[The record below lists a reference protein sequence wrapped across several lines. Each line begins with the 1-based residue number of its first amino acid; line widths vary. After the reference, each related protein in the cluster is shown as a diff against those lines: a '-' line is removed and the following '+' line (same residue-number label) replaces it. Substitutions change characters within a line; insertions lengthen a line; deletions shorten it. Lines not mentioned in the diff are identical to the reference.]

1 VTLLHVADSQQEGEA
16 FLNQWAGEHDLPDVR
31 LRVETGDV
39 GTAIETAARDASMV
53 LVGVT
58 ERGLRSGLASESVPG
73 DVVDRID
80 CSVLLAERAR
90 KRSLRERLVGS
101 R

>member
-1 VTLLHVADSQQEGEA
+1 MTLLHVADSQQ
-16 FLNQWAGEHDLPDVR
+16 R
-31 LRVETGDV
+31 
-39 GTAIETAARDASMV
+39 
-53 LVGVT
+53 
-58 ERGLRSGLASESVPG
+58 LASESVPG
-73 DVVDRID
+73 DVVGHID